1 MSFVDA
7 DPAGTV
13 KAFATAPVIGLLV
26 GMERECRPDSTAG
39 PRTFALV
46 SMPGSLGHDRGR
58 LVRMAAIVILIVHPM
73 IMIRPGDVSPKL
85 VAQIAVVFACG
96 VVPAQR
102 GGMPVGLLL
111 V

>member
-13 KAFATAPVIGLLV
+13 KAFATAPAIGLLG
-26 GMERECRPDSTAG
+26 GMERERHPDSAAG
-39 PRTFALV
+39 PRTFALIF
-46 SMPGSLGHDRGR
+46 MPVSLGHDRGR
-58 LVRMAAIVILIVHPM
+58 LVHMVVIVILIVHSM
-73 IMIRPGDVSPKL
+73 VMIRPGDVSPKL

>member
-13 KAFATAPVIGLLV
+13 KAFATAPAIGLLV
-26 GMERECRPDSTAG
+26 GVERECRPDSAAG
-39 PRTFALV
+39 PRTFARV

-58 LVRMAAIVILIVHPM
+58 LVRMAAIVILIVHSM
-73 IMIRPGDVSPKL
+73 VMIRPGDVSPKL
-85 VAQIAVVFACG
+85 VARIAVVFACG
-96 VVPAQR
+96 LVPAQL
-102 GGMPVGLLL
+102 GGMPVRLLL